1 MEKALTLNE
10 EDNVATAIT
19 PLEPGEGVA
28 VPVGKERI
36 EVKIR
41 DPIPFGHKFAIND
54 ILDGGLVV
62 KYGHDIGVAT
72 SEIGTGEHVHVH
84 NVKTL
89 RGVGS

>member
-19 PLEPGEGVA
+19 PLEPGQSVA

-41 DPIPFGHKFAIND
+41 DPIPFAHKFAIND
-54 ILDGGLVV
+54 IVDGGSVV
-62 KYGHDIGVAT
+62 KYGHDIGAAT
-72 SEIGTGEHVHVH
+72 SEIRTGQHVHVH

-89 RGVGS
+89 RDVYS

>member
-1 MEKALTLNE
+1 MERALTLNE

-19 PLEPGEGVA
+19 PLEPGESVA
-28 VPVGKERI
+28 VPVGKEHI

-54 ILDGGLVV
+54 IVDGGLVV
-62 KYGHDIGVAT
+62 KYGHDIGAAT
-72 SEIGTGEHVHVH
+72 SEIKTGQHVHVH

-89 RGVGS
+89 RGVYS